1 MKVSRRLWC
10 ARLTG
15 RFLTQVMRGTA
26 SPEAFDVYRAHNYTV
41 HLNGADATA
50 SVLDHWAHLASADV
64 FLQSPTSAFAVVPAY
79 LSRGCV
85 LRARVIKKGLH
96 CYALDAADEKCVR
109 RAVERRLREIS

>member
-1 MKVSRRLWC
+1 
-10 ARLTG
+10 
-15 RFLTQVMRGTA
+15 MRGTA

-109 RAVERRLREIS
+109 RAVERRLRDIS